1 MNSLALHFDEVFAR
15 RIIIVKKWCSRE
27 SHRKTQNLEHSFATR
42 ELEMSFSS
50 SFRSWTENVS
60 FTFFF
65 NWNNFRP
72 FFCALENR
80 KRLSS
85 LLMFQ
90 IIYSSVTSVCLKYG
104 TAAAAAVPRTFFL
117 FAWNKTDDALTSTN
131 SCTTFSS
138 FFPSGISRRIRLRL
152 KQARNYLGC
161 YGNRKPRTLKPYH
174 LVWLQR
180 NGHYALR
187 FLAL

>member
-1 MNSLALHFDEVFAR
+1 MNSMALHFDEVFAR
-15 RIIIVKKWCSRE
+15 PIIIVKKWCSRE
-27 SHRKTQNLEHSFATR
+27 SSRKTQNLEHSFATR

-50 SFRSWTENVS
+50 SFRSWTENVY

-90 IIYSSVTSVCLKYG
+90 IIYSSVTSVFLKYG
-104 TAAAAAVPRTFFL
+104 TAAAVPWTSFFL
-117 FAWNKTDDALTSTN
+117 FAWNKTDGALTSTKSSTAF
-131 SCTTFSS
+131 SCFFS
-138 FFPSGISRRIRLRL
+138 SGISRRIRLRL